1 MRNHLLRIHTT
12 DFYSFKIMAREIFHC
27 YCNSYV
33 LGTHRHQ
40 SEDWELSKQMK
51 SGRPQTKRT
60 APGWWSTGSLQTD
73 PTCRSRGWSPRDV
86 STDQGACFPP
96 DSTTEC
102 QTMQMLLCVHVLT
115 MQMLLCVHVLT
126 MQMLLCV
133 HVVERQVVFGCKS
146 VLIVNDVTLAALG
159 TRNKNS

>member
-1 MRNHLLRIHTT
+1 
-12 DFYSFKIMAREIFHC
+12 
-27 YCNSYV
+27 
-33 LGTHRHQ
+33 
-40 SEDWELSKQMK
+40 MK

-102 QTMQMLLCVHVLT
+102 QTMQMLLCVHV
-115 MQMLLCVHVLT
+115 
-126 MQMLLCV
+126 
-133 HVVERQVVFGCKS
+133 VERQVVFGCKS
-146 VLIVNDVTLAALG
+146 VLIVNDVTLAVLG